1 MTFPWGIWFEPTQP
15 VRRILELARLAEAEG
30 ASICLVADE
39 GTTRDVY
46 VTMTAILMGTEQL
59 TVGPGITN
67 PFSRHPIATAA
78 AIATLAE
85 MFPGRVWHG
94 LGVGGSRVM
103 EPLEL
108 SPEKPYTALRDAV
121 DVNVRLL
128 AGEAVGP
135 ARLDW
140 FKGSV
145 PLALAG
151 RGKRTQA
158 LAAER
163 GDWVI
168 LTAKPLAELPRE
180 AQRIRAAGNAKIA
193 WSAYMAFSEEERSL
207 VLAHFSYMAVD
218 APPDIRAAAGL
229 DDVRLQEGSL
239 RDACG

>member
-1 MTFPWGIWFEPTQP
+1 
-15 VRRILELARLAEAEG
+15 
-30 ASICLVADE
+30 
-39 GTTRDVY
+39 
-46 VTMTAILMGTEQL
+46 
-59 TVGPGITN
+59 
-67 PFSRHPIATAA
+67 
-78 AIATLAE
+78 
-85 MFPGRVWHG
+85 
-94 LGVGGSRVM
+94 M

-151 RGKRTQA
+151 RGERTQA

-168 LTAKPLAELPRE
+168 LTAKPLADLPRE
-180 AQRIRAAGNAKIA
+180 AERIRAAGNAKIA

-229 DDVRLQEGSL
+229 DDERLEKVRSAMLAGDFESAIRLLPLALVDAYALAGSPEECAVKIRAL
-239 RDACG
+239 RGSFDLFMLPIPHDATAEEHIATAAPVLRAAAVDP